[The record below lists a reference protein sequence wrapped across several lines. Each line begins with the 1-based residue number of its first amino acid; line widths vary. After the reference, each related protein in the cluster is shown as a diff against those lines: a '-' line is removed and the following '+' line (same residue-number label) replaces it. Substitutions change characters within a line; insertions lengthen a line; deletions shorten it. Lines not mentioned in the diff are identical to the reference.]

1 MNCIEFNPS
10 HGLVGPLSLMASFVP
25 WSRCGRTW

>member
-1 MNCIEFNPS
+1 MYKDGLL